1 MNRKIISVLLCL
13 LMAFTC
19 GSLASK
25 VLAAPVGPI
34 SVNWISV
41 NNCGVELSI
50 NGAKAECMVKVK
62 PRPSVKKI
70 SGNLRLD
77 YVDVNG
83 TIKNI
88 ASWKIDS
95 TGTVGS
101 RYFANIPDYGM
112 YQLSFSGTTYMA
124 DGSTESI
131 SASTTK
137 IK

>member
-1 MNRKIISVLLCL
+1 MKKAFLSVTILLTSL
-13 LMAFTC
+13 LILTAC
-19 GSLASK
+19 GK
-25 VLAAPVGPI
+25 TTTTTIKTINVIGEVKNINDG
-34 SVNWISV
+34 
-41 NNCGVELSI
+41 GVKNVS
-50 NGAKAECMVKVK
+50 
-62 PRPSVKKI
+62 
-70 SGNLRLD
+70 
-77 YVDVNG
+77 VDVNG